1 MNYLIVGAVLAAA
14 ALISARW
21 TWWRGSRPG
30 LPVLCYHK
38 IGTPPAGSRLKDLW
52 VSPDNF
58 RRQMLYLKE
67 KGYETLLFSDLLKI
81 RRGEARLPEKAV
93 VVTFDDG
100 YENNYAHA
108 WKIMSK
114 TGTKGNI
121 FVVFDTIGKANLWHD
136 PASEPWVNMADLPM
150 LKEMQ
155 ESGVVEYGS
164 HTMSHPK
171 LPKLPL
177 EDADWQMR
185 ESKKRLEEALG
196 RELCAFAY
204 PYGAGAY
211 VPEVR
216 ALALKYYEFDFSF
229 TQGKTA
235 WPWDRDAGPIDR
247 LFIKGSDT
255 MLDFALQLSRGASR
269 L

>member
-1 MNYLIVGAVLAAA
+1 MTSLIAGGALAAVA
-14 ALISARW
+14 AFSARW
-21 TWWRGSRPG
+21 AWWRPSKPG

-38 IGTPPAGSRLKDLW
+38 VGIPPAGSRLKDLW
-52 VSPDNF
+52 VSPENF

-67 KGYETLLFSDLLKI
+67 KGYATLLFSELLAI
-81 RRGEARLPEKAV
+81 RRGKAPMPEKAA

-100 YENNYAHA
+100 YENNYVHA
-108 WKIMSK
+108 WKIMAE

-136 PASEPWVNMADLPM
+136 PASEPWINMADLAM

-164 HTMSHPK
+164 HAMSHPK

-196 RELCAFAY
+196 RDLCAFAY